1 MESEKKPLKVGPF
14 GSDSGGERFDDGVHS
29 TVRQVVV
36 CSSLSSILYIQIE
49 YDDDG
54 SSSWSRKHGCR
65 NPIGVDK
72 IETVKLDYPNEYL
85 TSIHGYYTDSW
96 YYPTYITSLTFTSN
110 RKVYGPFGNYDNE
123 GRKYFTIQV
132 SGSKIAGFHGRSDEW
147 FDLRAIGAYLKPLVH
162 IQQNSSSMSTAPVAH
177 IGYPAA
183 YNYPPLPPPPPYY
196 GNYCDPN
203 HPPQAGNYYDPNHPP
218 QAAPPAPTPYPYS
231 NFYAPPPPPPSYN
244 NGYYHYQQEPPPA
257 ALGRPNKVPKSAP
270 SKPKAARNNGPKN
283 VSYRGLGNEVSGNT
297 GDHTG
302 VFNVGNKNTG
312 RHMEDDDEDE
322 E

>member
-1 MESEKKPLKVGPF
+1 
-14 GSDSGGERFDDGVHS
+14 
-29 TVRQVVV
+29 
-36 CSSLSSILYIQIE
+36 
-49 YDDDG
+49 
-54 SSSWSRKHGCR
+54 
-65 NPIGVDK
+65 
-72 IETVKLDYPNEYL
+72 
-85 TSIHGYYTDSW
+85 
-96 YYPTYITSLTFTSN
+96 
-110 RKVYGPFGNYDNE
+110 
-123 GRKYFTIQV
+123 
-132 SGSKIAGFHGRSDEW
+132 
-147 FDLRAIGAYLKPLVH
+147 
-162 IQQNSSSMSTAPVAH
+162 MSTAPVAY

-231 NFYAPPPPPPSYN
+231 NFYAPPPPSYN

-283 VSYRGLGNEVSGNT
+283 VSYRVLGNEVSGNT

>member
-1 MESEKKPLKVGPF
+1 
-14 GSDSGGERFDDGVHS
+14 
-29 TVRQVVV
+29 
-36 CSSLSSILYIQIE
+36 
-49 YDDDG
+49 
-54 SSSWSRKHGCR
+54 
-65 NPIGVDK
+65 
-72 IETVKLDYPNEYL
+72 
-85 TSIHGYYTDSW
+85 
-96 YYPTYITSLTFTSN
+96 
-110 RKVYGPFGNYDNE
+110 
-123 GRKYFTIQV
+123 
-132 SGSKIAGFHGRSDEW
+132 
-147 FDLRAIGAYLKPLVH
+147 
-162 IQQNSSSMSTAPVAH
+162 MSTAPVAH

-231 NFYAPPPPPPSYN
+231 NFYAPPPLYN

-257 ALGRPNKVPKSAP
+257 DLGRPNKVPKSAP

-283 VSYRGLGNEVSGNT
+283 VSYRVLGNEVSGNT